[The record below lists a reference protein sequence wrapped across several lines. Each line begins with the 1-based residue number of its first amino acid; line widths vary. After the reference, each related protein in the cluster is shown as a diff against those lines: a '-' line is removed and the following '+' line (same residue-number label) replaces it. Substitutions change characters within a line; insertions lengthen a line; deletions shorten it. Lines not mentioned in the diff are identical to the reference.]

1 MDKGKIS
8 SFCPVAQVSPAY
20 ALIREPFTQ
29 GFAAIRS
36 TPSVLQ
42 RARRVLPLYE
52 QATSLLKQGIWGICA
67 AEKPSIQARQA
78 EQAPRP
84 AMQKHPVEQSPRSH
98 RRGAVPLMAAWSV
111 ADGLVSG
118 QCHKRKRKVSFRSF

>member
-1 MDKGKIS
+1 MIAWCASGDGEGLRAIHARI
-8 SFCPVAQVSPAY
+8 CRDQEHPVGSP
-20 ALIREPFTQ
+20 LRC
-29 GFAAIRS
+29 
-36 TPSVLQ
+36 
-42 RARRVLPLYE
+42 VLPLYE